1 MVWWLWVIVGLTL
14 LVLEM
19 ATPGGFFALFFGV
32 GALAVSVLAAVGLG
46 PVWQWIAF
54 PVISLGLVLLLR
66 ARLQERLRRSPGP
79 PVDSLVGQEVIL
91 LEDLPAG
98 GEARA
103 ELRGVPWSAR
113 AAQGPGPADAQAGAR
128 PLAKGQRCKV
138 ERVDGVVLYVKAV

>member
-14 LVLEM
+14 LVMEM

-32 GALAVSVLAAVGLG
+32 GALAVSVLAALGLG

-54 PVISLGLVLLLR
+54 PVISLALVLLLR
-66 ARLQERLRRSPGP
+66 GRLQERLRRSPGP
-79 PVDSLVGQEVIL
+79 PVDSLVGQEVVL
-91 LEDLPAG
+91 LEDLPPG

-113 AAQGPGPADAQAGAR
+113 AAQGRDLAEAR
-128 PLAKGQRCKV
+128 TLAKGQRCKV